1 MADFR
6 LAASAEAALD
16 DILLWSQRTFGP
28 QARQRYAALL
38 VTAMQDVAE
47 QPNRTNVSW
56 KRLKSGPIG
65 VYHVGH
71 SKAHAPDP
79 PGPVAEP
86 RHYPGP
92 VAEPRHY
99 VVFRIAS
106 DGIVEILGFVHERML
121 LPRAVQR
128 LGRQ

>member
-86 RHYPGP
+86 RHY
-92 VAEPRHY
+92 